1 MFGSK
6 VIGVLRLKAPDST
19 EGIRAASPRMSFV
32 LKINSFTVEVGVGFV
47 MFRTPLI
54 RVLCLLA
61 HLLFKESIRTI
72 IKTI

>member
-47 MFRTPLI
+47 ILKTPYNLSSMFASLI
-54 RVLCLLA
+54 YFL
-61 HLLFKESIRTI
+61 
-72 IKTI
+72 